1 MARRIK
7 VGTALVHLGGVRF
20 PFSGPLRYT
29 MTGAEA
35 ADLCRRLAPATV
47 VPIHYDGWSHFREER
62 AAAESELATGLA
74 GGPTITWL
82 EPGTPSSIE
91 V

>member
-1 MARRIK
+1 
-7 VGTALVHLGGVRF
+7 
-20 PFSGPLRYT
+20 

-35 ADLCRRLAPATV
+35 VDLCRRLAPATV
-47 VPIHYDGWSHFREER
+47 VPIHYDGWSHFREDR

-74 GGPTITWL
+74 GGPAITWL
-82 EPGTPSSIE
+82 EPGAPRSIE